1 MQQRTKELFIV
12 GGLLVV
18 AIAVGFIIW
27 RRLAPEPR
35 LTPDQSAV
43 PASNPALVPTAPSI
57 VPALGPAETDQ
68 LQKEIDAVYK
78 SDKDFD
84 GLSDDEEAK
93 IGTHPEMADSDNDG
107 ILDQDEIKIY
117 TTDPLQP
124 DTDGDSF
131 SDGYEVTRGYNPKG
145 PGKITP

>member
-1 MQQRTKELFIV
+1 MAA
-12 GGLLVV
+12 LV
-18 AIAVGFIIW
+18 VGFIIW
-27 RRLAPEPR
+27 HRLAPEHR
-35 LTPDQSAV
+35 VTPNQSAV
-43 PASNPALVPTAPSI
+43 PANNPRGEEVTVVTSTVPELS
-57 VPALGPAETDQ
+57 PAETNQ

-93 IGTHPEMADSDNDG
+93 IGTNPEMADSDNDG
-107 ILDQDEIKIY
+107 ILDKDEVKIY
-117 TTDPLQP
+117 GTDPLKV

-145 PGKITP
+145 AGKITL